1 MKPLFIDS
9 GPFVAMVNPGGEFQR
24 AAEDIWQQLA
34 GTSRPLISSD
44 HVLDE
49 VATAICR
56 TQNPARAARWVRSQ
70 LKGGLIRWIQP
81 GLDDLT
87 EAAKWLDKLS
97 DQKVNFTDALSFVL
111 MQRER
116 ITEAFTFDRHFSLAG
131 FQAWRIAK

>member
-1 MKPLFIDS
+1 
-9 GPFVAMVNPGGEFQR
+9 MVNPGDQFQH
-24 AAEDIWQQLA
+24 AAEAIWQQLA
-34 GTSRPLISSD
+34 ATSRPLISSD

-49 VATAICR
+49 VASAICR

-70 LKGGLIRWIQP
+70 MRGNLVRWVQP

-87 EAAKWLDKLS
+87 AAAKWLEKLS

-111 MQRER
+111 MQRES

-131 FQAWRIAK
+131 FQAWPDR